1 MGIEHTCQKFRL
13 DKSSHSVGSYISLR
27 PTDLV
32 VVSAIF
38 IRRKEIID
46 VSLRKNH
53 VGEEALSLFPNVDL
67 GAPYR
72 IGVLSIFE

>member
-1 MGIEHTCQKFRL
+1 L
-13 DKSSHSVGSYISLR
+13 S
-27 PTDLV
+27 PPDLV
-32 VVSAIF
+32 VVSVIF
-38 IRRKEIID
+38 IRRKEIIG

-72 IGVLSIFE
+72 LGGLSIFE